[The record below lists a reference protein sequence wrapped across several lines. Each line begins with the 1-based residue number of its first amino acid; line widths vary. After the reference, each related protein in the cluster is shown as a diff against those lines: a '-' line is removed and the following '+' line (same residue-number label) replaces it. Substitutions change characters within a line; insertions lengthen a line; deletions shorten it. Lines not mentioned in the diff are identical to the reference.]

1 MVLVE
6 ELPVMPVHSK
16 PNPLMEVGYR
26 VSTSSTISVISQ
38 IWRQQL
44 IDDPMAHLH
53 VPSAMLPRIIPS
65 AHRAGRPYILGYKD
79 PCAVTWLLTVYLVLC
94 SSS

>member
-26 VSTSSTISVISQ
+26 VSTFKAISVILRYKASH
-38 IWRQQL
+38 W
-44 IDDPMAHLH
+44 DDPMAHFLH
-53 VPSAMLPRIIPS
+53 QGHASSHHLMVVEQ
-65 AHRAGRPYILGYKD
+65 AGLTFLETRPVC
-79 PCAVTWLLTVYLVLC
+79 CA
-94 SSS
+94 

>member
-26 VSTSSTISVISQ
+26 VSTSSNIRVILRYEVSR
-38 IWRQQL
+38 W
-44 IDDPMAHLH
+44 DDPMAHCLLQGH
-53 VPSAMLPRIIPS
+53 AFSHHLMVLEQADLICLER
-65 AHRAGRPYILGYKD
+65 RPVC
-79 PCAVTWLLTVYLVLC
+79 CA
-94 SSS
+94 